1 MSEQINAYRTM
12 YRPSHRRSR
21 RMNAGGRR
29 LLYLAG
35 FGGIA
40 ILAGV
45 AAYSRFGRSVGDT
58 VPVVQ
63 ADPRPIRVRPENP
76 GGMAVAPE
84 QKQAD
89 PNNSRLA
96 PGTEEPNPQAL
107 LSIQGPFKPA
117 GLPAPFA
124 ATRVKT
130 FTVQLSAAKSEAD
143 AQAAW
148 DKLAKKMPDVIGPHR
163 ALFQKTTEA
172 GATPWRLRTSG
183 FSDAVQ
189 AKAFCEKVKAKGG
202 QCALVES

>member
-1 MSEQINAYRTM
+1 MSEQTNTYRTM
-12 YRPSHRRSR
+12 YRPSRRRSR
-21 RMNAGGRR
+21 GMKAGGKR
-29 LLYLAG
+29 LLYLSG

-40 ILAGV
+40 IMAGV
-45 AAYSRFGRSVGDT
+45 AAYSLTGHSGGDT

-63 ADPRPIRVRPENP
+63 ADPRPIRVKPEIP

-96 PGTEEPNPQAL
+96 PATEEPNPQAL
-107 LSIQGPFKPA
+107 LTIQGPFKPA
-117 GLPAPFA
+117 GQPAPFSPA
-124 ATRVKT
+124 RAKA

-143 AQAAW
+143 AQVAW
-148 DKLAKKMPDVIGPHR
+148 DKLAKKMPDLIGQHR
-163 ALFQKTTEA
+163 ALFQKMNES
-172 GATPWRLRTSG
+172 GPMQWRLRTGG